1 MIIDGGSCSNVASTI
16 MVEKL
21 GLPTIKHPQPYKLQW
36 LNNCGEVKVKKQVLV
51 SFRIGKYEDQVLC
64 DVVPMQAAHILLGRP
79 WQYDRKVKHDGF
91 TNKYSFKHNNRNT
104 ILFPLAPKLV
114 YEEQMKMQQEF
125 DKRKESDKGKG
136 VVSVEDKT
144 MVDNKEKM
152 QKNCYAKRALIL
164 THPLLTS
171 FVSLLA
177 DLRTNPIKEEGN
189 DVSMSKPTRASSELG
204 PRKSPQK
211 QSACRGRGNQGN

>member
-1 MIIDGGSCSNVASTI
+1 
-16 MVEKL
+16 
-21 GLPTIKHPQPYKLQW
+21 
-36 LNNCGEVKVKKQVLV
+36 
-51 SFRIGKYEDQVLC
+51 
-64 DVVPMQAAHILLGRP
+64 
-79 WQYDRKVKHDGF
+79 
-91 TNKYSFKHNNRNT
+91 
-104 ILFPLAPKLV
+104 
-114 YEEQMKMQQEF
+114 MKMHQEF

-136 VVSVEDKT
+136 VVNVEDKT

-189 DVSMSKPTRASSELG
+189 DVSMSKPTRASSEPG
-204 PRKSPQK
+204 PRKSPQE
-211 QSACRGRGNQGN
+211 QSACRGRGNKGN